1 MFEIFFFTLRRN
13 QIKVQMKRFL
23 FIVIGLILLS
33 LGNSGK
39 AFAQRTS
46 TGIVFIGVN
55 QFVSGY
61 AIPSGGFG
69 IEGGQYL
76 VSSYWKVGVRAV
88 DWNQKVADI
97 LDEEGNRVW
106 FDHILWNLSGSW
118 MYRLAGTYS
127 RRFNLYVGAGAFL
140 GLNQY
145 EVFKKL
151 PSELQGEFP
160 KVEFVYGVEPSIDIE
175 VFPFRRV
182 ALVLGIQSP
191 VTLSSSLKTDLWHL
205 SGSLGVRINL

>member
-1 MFEIFFFTLRRN
+1 MLKIFLFTLRRN

-23 FIVIGLILLS
+23 FIVIGLIVLF
-33 LGNSGK
+33 LGNTGK
-39 AFAQRTS
+39 TFAQRTS
-46 TGIVFIGVN
+46 TGKPFIGVN

-61 AIPSGGFG
+61 SIPSGGVG

-76 VSSYWKVGVRAV
+76 VSSFWKVGVRAV
-88 DWNQKVADI
+88 DWNQKIADI
-97 LDEEGNRVW
+97 RDEEGNRIW

-145 EVFKKL
+145 EVFRKL

-160 KVEFVYGVEPSIDIE
+160 KVEFVYGVEPAIDIE

-182 ALVLGIQSP
+182 AFVLGIQSP

>member
-1 MFEIFFFTLRRN
+1 MFKIFFFTLRRN

-23 FIVIGLILLS
+23 FIVIGLIVLL
-33 LGNSGK
+33 LGNTENT
-39 AFAQRTS
+39 FAQRTS
-46 TGIVFIGVN
+46 TGKPFIGAS

-88 DWNQKVADI
+88 DWNQKIADI
-97 LDEEGNRVW
+97 RDEEGNRIW

-140 GLNQY
+140 GLNHY

-160 KVEFVYGVEPSIDIE
+160 KVEFVYGVEPAIDIE

-182 ALVLGIQSP
+182 AFVLGIQSP